1 MQRHEKVADRA
12 GSLVTERVRSLIEAA
27 NVRAERTRRD
37 AAGAAQRL
45 DTQRIEAASRI
56 VSQVEELEGVLE
68 RLRGEMRSG
77 SAEGS
82 YVEEPRMIEAAKEI
96 EEAPPADE
104 VVVEP
109 AEEDEASPP
118 AVEEEPETEDE
129 VPEPSDQQPTRFS
142 FLRRRGQQD
151 EEGSEGS
158 VQDAPQA
165 SATEEDSATTYS
177 CTVCGR
183 GFAGDEAELKSLG
196 WVIAD
201 SGEVTCA
208 DCHSAGWLKPSG

>member
-1 MQRHEKVADRA
+1 MCSSGC
-12 GSLVTERVRSLIEAA
+12 GS
-27 NVRAERTRRD
+27 
-37 AAGAAQRL
+37 
-45 DTQRIEAASRI
+45 
-56 VSQVEELEGVLE
+56 
-68 RLRGEMRSG
+68 EMRSG

-104 VVVEP
+104 VVVEARP
-109 AEEDEASPP
+109 RRARPRRP

-129 VPEPSDQQPTRFS
+129 VPEPPTSNRPASRFCA
-142 FLRRRGQQD
+142 G
-151 EEGSEGS
+151 EGSRTRRVPRAASE
-158 VQDAPQA
+158 DAPQA